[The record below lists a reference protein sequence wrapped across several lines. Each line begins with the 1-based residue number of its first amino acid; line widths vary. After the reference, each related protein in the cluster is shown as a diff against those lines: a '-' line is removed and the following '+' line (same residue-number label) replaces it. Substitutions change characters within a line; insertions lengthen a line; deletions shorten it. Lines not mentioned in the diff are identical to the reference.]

1 MRFTL
6 SRHILAFTLT
16 AVTFVVYLASSTVS
30 SQSWMPIMVK
40 NITYIGPQS
49 TPEVT
54 NVSRDGGYSVLINGN
69 IVWLYDDT
77 ECMGYAGNQLSFI
90 SNTAA
95 YAHQSDKNESTVE
108 DFGVIMV
115 GKDQY
120 GRKEYAILADETVG
134 TGGWIPFMQDELDFN
149 KQKNGEERVA
159 ICMCER

>member
-1 MRFTL
+1 MPFTL
-6 SRHILAFTLT
+6 SRYIPAFTLT
-16 AVTFVVYLASSTVS
+16 AVTFTVYLGSSTVL
-30 SQSWMPIMVK
+30 SQPWTPIVVK

-49 TPEVT
+49 SPEVT
-54 NVSRDGGYSVLINGN
+54 NVSRDGGNSALINGN

-95 YAHQSDKNESTVE
+95 YAHQSNKNESTVK
-108 DFGVIMV
+108 DFGVVMV

-120 GRKEYAILADETVG
+120 GRKEYAILAEKTVG

-149 KQKNGEERVA
+149 KQKNGEERLA
-159 ICMCER
+159 IC